1 MDKIKKITSQEP
13 IFMAKKKILFEV
25 NPLDVNLARIQ
36 MNLSKRC
43 EREVPENGDFATI
56 LESFKSLD
64 PTINLSEIII
74 SCKYDKNNPGIKNA
88 NRILSA
94 KIFKQNGQIK
104 DVQLFNG
111 TKKELLEYLN
121 TNEFFEICKFSCLE

>member
-1 MDKIKKITSQEP
+1 MDKKINFIPQGQ
-13 IFMAKKKILFEV
+13 IFMGNRKVSFEV
-25 NPLDVNLARIQ
+25 NPLDINLAKIQ
-36 MNLSKRC
+36 MNLSERC

-56 LESFKSLD
+56 LERFKSLD
-64 PTINLSEIII
+64 PTIDLSEIII
-74 SCKYDKNNPGIKNA
+74 SCKYDKNNPGIKNV

-121 TNEFFEICKFSCLE
+121 TYEFFEICKLSCLE